1 MPLPLQEE
9 IAARKAAKSNKAAEA
24 EYLKNMKGGGKG
36 KKKKKG
42 K

>member
-1 MPLPLQEE
+1 MPLQEE

-24 EYLKNMKGGGKG
+24 EYLKNMKKGGGKG